1 MEQRAKPAPRLAPLA
16 PEVTPE
22 LRESFEL
29 YRRALGFVPNS
40 VLIMQRRPKVVRA
53 LAQLA
58 AAVWDP
64 ESMVDV
70 GFKRLLAH
78 VASRAH
84 GCQYCMAHT
93 AGAALKLG
101 VSEEKLVAI
110 WEYRSSP
117 LYSAAERVALDYAL
131 AAASVPND
139 VTDALFSDMRRHWD
153 DGQIVEITAVV
164 ALFGFMNRWNDTM
177 ATPLEA
183 GPIEIGE
190 RFLAGHGWN
199 AAKHRVA

>member
-1 MEQRAKPAPRLAPLA
+1 MDRKLPPSPRLAPLA
-16 PEVTPE
+16 PEATPE
-22 LRESFEL
+22 LKESFDL

-64 ESMVDV
+64 ESTVEL
-70 GFKRLLAH
+70 GFKRLIAH

-101 VSEEKLVAI
+101 VSEEKLAAV

-117 LYSAAERVALDYAL
+117 LYNAAERVALDYAL

-139 VTDALFSDMRRHWD
+139 VTDELFAEMRRHWD
-153 DGQIVEITAVV
+153 EDQIVEITATV

-183 GPIEIGE
+183 EPIEVGE
-190 RFLAGHGWN
+190 RFLAAHGWDP
-199 AAKHRVA
+199 AKHRA